1 MQLPAV
7 CEGIPRDVGVAQG
20 EAFTAA
26 IRGRVA
32 PAGLFEAW
40 RALPPELAGFDRAL
54 WRHHPQL
61 AERLG
66 GLALGARV
74 SRRELLA
81 ALADAGARPSG
92 EVALAATPAVGAPA
106 LARLSQRVPVLRMDR
121 PDGGIPALV
130 ASEPWLPTAACGVN
144 EAGLAVA
151 ISAPEAADQADAP
164 VLPLVGD
171 CLARFR
177 DVRGALDW
185 CSRRPAYG
193 SVSVLAVDAAGA
205 AAGVA
210 FAGDERHRVE
220 PEQGVLVGSGPLAL
234 REALAK
240 AGRESAS
247 GGLEV
252 LRAALADAA
261 SGTARVWLDPARR
274 TLGVDGP
281 HGTAFQFSLTC

>member
-7 CEGIPRDVGVAQG
+7 CEGIPRDLGVAQG

-40 RALPPELAGFDRAL
+40 RSLPSELARFDRAL

-81 ALADAGARPSG
+81 VLAEASVKPSG
-92 EVALAATPAVGAPA
+92 EVALAATPGVGPP
-106 LARLSQRVPVLRMDR
+106 LLTRVSERVPVLRMDR

-130 ASEPWLPTAACGVN
+130 AAEPWLPTAACGVN

-151 ISAPEAADQADAP
+151 ISAPEPADATSAP

-177 DVRGALDW
+177 DVSGAMDW
-185 CSRRPAYG
+185 CGKRPAHG
-193 SVSVLAVDAAGA
+193 SVSVLAVDASGAVAGTL
-205 AAGVA
+205 
-210 FAGDERHRVE
+210 FAGDERTRVA
-220 PEQGVLVGSGPLAL
+220 PEGGALVGSGPPAL

-240 AGRESAS
+240 AWRESAS

-252 LRAALADAA
+252 LRAALADVAPEA
-261 SGTARVWLDPARR
+261 ARVWLDPAKR

-281 HGTAFQFSLTC
+281 QGTAFQFSLSC